1 LIVAIP
7 KRLAEELEK
16 RGADVESLIIDSLVK
31 SLGLDPSIGV
41 EAHLELASR
50 YLEEGKGLIDK
61 DPVQASE
68 ELYKAAEETV
78 KALAM
83 RFNIKEALDA
93 VERRGRWS
101 VTELV
106 RAVAEISKKL
116 GKWSRYSWDSAWVL
130 HVWGFH
136 EARLDVESVRERF
149 PDVERMVLEARKL
162 IGLG

>member
-7 KRLAEELEK
+7 KRLAQELER

-50 YLEEGKGLIDK
+50 YLEEGKGLVDK

-68 ELYKAAEETV
+68 KLYKAAEEAV

-83 RFNIKEALDA
+83 HFNVKEVLDV
-93 VERRGRWS
+93 VERSRWS

-106 RAVAEISKKL
+106 RAVTEISKKL
-116 GKWSRYSWDSAWVL
+116 GKWFRYSWDSAWVL

-136 EARLDVESVRERF
+136 EARLDAESVRERL
-149 PDVERMVLEARKL
+149 PDVEGMVLEARKV